1 MFTIR
6 HYLFTYTEHIDN
18 LSTLEVIYMDMKRHL
33 KSALKQLG
41 FDKPRKAQIIP
52 MNTLDA
58 EQDAIII
65 AATGSGKQI
74 IYETVGLAHSDK
86 LTIVIE
92 PLLALI
98 YNQVQTLQ
106 AQGIPADYIDMT
118 RSKEDIDKILSKARR
133 GKLNFLYVTPERLQ
147 NRSFIET
154 MQHSDIFMVVVDECH
169 CITEWG
175 YTFRDAYLHIG
186 DFIGKLKRKPVI
198 CACSATISADS
209 LNTIRDSLH
218 MDKPA
223 VLRSDL
229 RRDNLILLKKDVT
242 CNKKTLEE
250 RLEFRIKKL
259 CKLIDKYHKDGS
271 VLIFAQTTTYVDTL
285 YNILEEKYPDDVT
298 RYHSRIKPERRKK
311 ELLFDFLQGKRK
323 IMIATSAFSMGIDV
337 SDIELVVHFNAPIS
351 MTDYIQQIGRAGRD
365 GRKAHC
371 VLFYDQNGDDDAI
384 SASFIKKAKKQSPKV
399 AKVIK
404 AKLCQ
409 VHNFIHSDSCM
420 VCDILK
426 YQGQHE
432 VKTCKR
438 CTVCAQKRRN
448 SK

>member
-1 MFTIR
+1 
-6 HYLFTYTEHIDN
+6 
-18 LSTLEVIYMDMKRHL
+18 MDMKRHL

-58 EQDAIII
+58 EQDAIVI
-65 AATGSGKQI
+65 AATGSGKQV

-106 AQGIPADYIDMT
+106 AHDIPTDYIDMT
-118 RSKEDIDKILSKARR
+118 RSKEDIDKILNKARK

-147 NRSFIET
+147 SHSFIEA
-154 MQHSDIFMVVVDECH
+154 MQHLDIFMVVIDECH
-169 CITEWG
+169 SITEWG

-271 VLIFAQTTTYVDTL
+271 VLIFAQTTTYVDAL
-285 YNILEEKYPDDVT
+285 YNILGEIYPGDVT
-298 RYHSRIKPERRKK
+298 RYHSRVVKPERRKK
-311 ELLFDFLQGKRK
+311 QLLFDFLQGKRK

-337 SDIELVVHFNAPIS
+337 PDIELVVHFNAPIN

-365 GRKAHC
+365 GRNAHC
-371 VLFYDQNGDDDAI
+371 VFFYDQNGDDEAI
-384 SASFIKKAKKQSPKV
+384 SNSFIKKAKKNSPKA
-399 AKVIK
+399 AKVLK
-404 AKLCQ
+404 AKLRQ
-409 VHNFIHSDSCM
+409 VHNFIQCDSCM
-420 VCDILK
+420 VSDILE

-432 VKTCKR
+432 TKTCKR

>member
-1 MFTIR
+1 
-6 HYLFTYTEHIDN
+6 
-18 LSTLEVIYMDMKRHL
+18 MDMKRHL

-58 EQDAIII
+58 GQGAIVI
-65 AATGSGKQI
+65 AATGSGKQV

-106 AQGIPADYIDMT
+106 EHGVSADYIDMT
-118 RSKEDIDKILSKARR
+118 RSKEEIDKILHKACK

-147 NRSFIET
+147 NHAFIEA
-154 MQHSDIFMVVVDECH
+154 MQHSDIFMVVIDECH
-169 CITEWG
+169 SITEWG

-186 DFIGKLKRKPVI
+186 DFINKLKRKPVI

-209 LNTIRDSLH
+209 LNIIHDSLH

-242 CNKKTLEE
+242 CQKKTLEE

-259 CKLIDKYHKDGS
+259 CKTINKYHKDGS

-298 RYHSRIKPERRKK
+298 RYHSRVKPERRKK
-311 ELLFDFLQGKRK
+311 QLLFDFLQGKRK

-337 SDIELVVHFNAPIS
+337 PDIELVVHFNAPIS

-384 SASFIKKAKKQSPKV
+384 SASFIKKAKKQSPKA
-399 AKVIK
+399 AKTIK
-404 AKLCQ
+404 ARLSQ
-409 VHNFIHSDSCM
+409 VRDFINSNNCM
-420 VCDILK
+420 VCDILE

>member
-1 MFTIR
+1 
-6 HYLFTYTEHIDN
+6 
-18 LSTLEVIYMDMKRHL
+18 MDIKRHL

-58 EQDAIII
+58 EQDAIVI
-65 AATGSGKQI
+65 AATGSGKQV

-106 AQGIPADYIDMT
+106 AHDIPADYIDMT
-118 RSKEDIDKILSKARR
+118 RSKEDIAKILNKVRK

-147 NRSFIET
+147 NHSFIET
-154 MQHSDIFMVVVDECH
+154 MQHSNIFMIVADECH

-242 CNKKTLEE
+242 YNKKTLEE
-250 RLEFRIKKL
+250 RLEFRIKKF

-271 VLIFAQTTTYVDTL
+271 VLIFAQTTTYVDAL
-285 YNILEEKYPDDVT
+285 YNILTEKYPNNVT
-298 RYHSRIKPERRKK
+298 RYHSRVKPERRKK
-311 ELLFDFLQGKRK
+311 ELLFDFLQGERK
-323 IMIATSAFSMGIDV
+323 IMISTSAFSMGIDIP
-337 SDIELVVHFNAPIS
+337 DIELVVHFNAPIS

-365 GRKAHC
+365 ERKAHC
-371 VLFYDQNGDDDAI
+371 VLFYDQNGDDDTI
-384 SASFIKKAKKQSPKV
+384 SNSFIKKAKKQS
-399 AKVIK
+399 AKAAKIIK
-404 AKLCQ
+404 AKLNQ
-409 VHNFIHSDSCM
+409 VHDFIHSDSCM
-420 VCDILK
+420 VCDILE

-432 VKTCKR
+432 TKTCKR

>member
-1 MFTIR
+1 
-6 HYLFTYTEHIDN
+6 
-18 LSTLEVIYMDMKRHL
+18 MDMKRHL

-58 EQDAIII
+58 EQDAIVI
-65 AATGSGKQI
+65 AATGSGKQV

-106 AQGIPADYIDMT
+106 AHGISADYIDMT
-118 RSKEDIDKILSKARR
+118 RSKADIDRILHKARKGR
-133 GKLNFLYVTPERLQ
+133 LNFLYVTPERLE
-147 NRSFIET
+147 NHAFIET
-154 MQHSDIFMVVVDECH
+154 MQHSDIFMVVADECH

-186 DFIGKLKRKPVI
+186 DFINKLKHKPVI

-209 LNTIRDSLH
+209 LNIIHDSLH

-223 VLRSDL
+223 VLRSDV

-242 CNKKTLEE
+242 CDKKTLEE

-259 CKLIDKYHKDGS
+259 CKLIDKYHTDGAI
-271 VLIFAQTTTYVDTL
+271 LIFAQTTTYVDAL
-285 YNILEEKYPDDVT
+285 YNILNEKYPDEVT

-311 ELLFDFLQGKRK
+311 QLLFDFLQGKRK

-337 SDIELVVHFNAPIS
+337 ADIELVVHFNAPIS

-371 VLFYDQNGDDDAI
+371 VLFYDRNGDDDAI
-384 SASFIKKAKKQSPKV
+384 SNSFIKKSKKQS
-399 AKVIK
+399 AKAAKTIK
-404 AKLCQ
+404 SNLNQ
-409 VHNFIHSDSCM
+409 VHNFIHNDNCM
-420 VCDILK
+420 VCDILE

-432 VKTCKR
+432 TKTCKR

>member
-1 MFTIR
+1 
-6 HYLFTYTEHIDN
+6 
-18 LSTLEVIYMDMKRHL
+18 MDMKRHL

-58 EQDAIII
+58 GQGAIVI
-65 AATGSGKQI
+65 AATGSGKQV

-106 AQGIPADYIDMT
+106 EHGVSADYIDMT
-118 RSKEDIDKILSKARR
+118 RSKEEIDKILHKACK

-147 NRSFIET
+147 NHAFIEA
-154 MQHSDIFMVVVDECH
+154 MQHSDIFMVVIDECH
-169 CITEWG
+169 SITEWG

-186 DFIGKLKRKPVI
+186 DFINKLKRKPVI

-209 LNTIRDSLH
+209 LNIIHDSLH

-242 CNKKTLEE
+242 CQKKTLEE

-259 CKLIDKYHKDGS
+259 CKTINKYHKDGS
-271 VLIFAQTTTYVDTL
+271 VLIFAQTTTYVDAL

-311 ELLFDFLQGKRK
+311 QLLFDFLQGKGK
-323 IMIATSAFSMGIDV
+323 IMIVTSAFSMGIDV
-337 SDIELVVHFNAPIS
+337 PDIELVVHFNAPIS

-371 VLFYDQNGDDDAI
+371 VLFYNQNGDDDAI
-384 SASFIKKAKKQSPKV
+384 SASFIKKAKKQSPKA
-399 AKVIK
+399 AKTIK
-404 AKLCQ
+404 ARLSQ
-409 VHNFIHSDSCM
+409 VRDFINSNNCM
-420 VCDILK
+420 VCDILE

>member
-1 MFTIR
+1 
-6 HYLFTYTEHIDN
+6 
-18 LSTLEVIYMDMKRHL
+18 MDMKRHL

-52 MNTLDA
+52 MNTLNA
-58 EQDAIII
+58 EQDAIVI
-65 AATGSGKQI
+65 AATGSGKQV

-106 AQGIPADYIDMT
+106 EHGVAADYIDMT
-118 RSKEDIDKILSKARR
+118 RSKEDIDKILHRARK
-133 GKLNFLYVTPERLQ
+133 GKLTFLYITPEWLQ
-147 NRSFIET
+147 NHVFIET
-154 MQHSDIFMVVVDECH
+154 MQHSDIFMIVADECH

-186 DFIGKLKRKPVI
+186 DFINRLKHKPVI

-223 VLRSDL
+223 VLSSDL

-271 VLIFAQTTTYVDTL
+271 VLIFAQTTTYVDAL
-285 YNILEEKYPDDVT
+285 YNILKEKYPDEVT

-311 ELLFDFLQGKRK
+311 QLMFDFLQGKRK

-337 SDIELVVHFNAPIS
+337 PDIELVVHFNAPIN
-351 MTDYIQQIGRAGRD
+351 MTDYIQQIGRAGRN

-384 SASFIKKAKKQSPKV
+384 SASFIKKSKKQS
-399 AKVIK
+399 AKAAKTIK
-404 AKLCQ
+404 SNLNQ
-409 VHNFIHSDSCM
+409 VHNFIHSDNCM
-420 VCDILK
+420 VSDILE

-432 VKTCKR
+432 AKTCKR
-438 CTVCAQKRRN
+438 CTICAQKRRN

>member
-1 MFTIR
+1 
-6 HYLFTYTEHIDN
+6 
-18 LSTLEVIYMDMKRHL
+18 MDMKRHL

-58 EQDAIII
+58 GQDAIVI
-65 AATGSGKQI
+65 AATGSGKQV

-106 AQGIPADYIDMT
+106 EHGVSVDYIDMT
-118 RSKEDIDKILSKARR
+118 RSKEDIDKILHKVRK

-147 NRSFIET
+147 SHSFIEA
-154 MQHSDIFMVVVDECH
+154 MQHLDVFMVVIDECH
-169 CITEWG
+169 SITEWG

-242 CNKKTLEE
+242 CNKKTLEA

-298 RYHSRIKPERRKK
+298 RYHSRVKPERRKK
-311 ELLFDFLQGKRK
+311 QLLFDFLQGKRK

-337 SDIELVVHFNAPIS
+337 PDIELVVHFNAPIS

-384 SASFIKKAKKQSPKV
+384 SNSFIKKAKKQSPEA

-404 AKLCQ
+404 VKLRQ

-420 VCDILK
+420 VNDILE

-432 VKTCKR
+432 TKTCKR

>member
-1 MFTIR
+1 
-6 HYLFTYTEHIDN
+6 
-18 LSTLEVIYMDMKRHL
+18 MDIKRHL

-58 EQDAIII
+58 EQDAIVI
-65 AATGSGKQI
+65 AATGSGKQV

-106 AQGIPADYIDMT
+106 DHNVSVDYIDMT
-118 RSKEDIDKILSKARR
+118 RSKENIDKILNKARK

-147 NRSFIET
+147 SHSFIEA
-154 MQHSDIFMVVVDECH
+154 MQHSDIFMVVIDECH
-169 CITEWG
+169 SITEWG

-186 DFIGKLKRKPVI
+186 EFIDKLEHKPVI
-198 CACSATISADS
+198 CACSATIPADS
-209 LNTIRDSLH
+209 LDTIRDSLH

-223 VLRSDL
+223 VHRSDL

-271 VLIFAQTTTYVDTL
+271 VLIFTQTTTYVDAL
-285 YNILEEKYPDDVT
+285 YNILGEIYPGDVT
-298 RYHSRIKPERRKK
+298 RYHSRVKPERRKK
-311 ELLFDFLQGKRK
+311 QLLFDFLQGKRK

-337 SDIELVVHFNAPIS
+337 PDIELVVHFNAPIN

-384 SASFIKKAKKQSPKV
+384 SNSFIKKAKKQSPEA

-404 AKLCQ
+404 VKLRQ
-409 VHNFIHSDSCM
+409 VHHFIHSESCM
-420 VCDILK
+420 VCDILEH
-426 YQGQHE
+426 QGQHE
-432 VKTCKR
+432 TKTCKR

>member
-1 MFTIR
+1 
-6 HYLFTYTEHIDN
+6 
-18 LSTLEVIYMDMKRHL
+18 MDMKRHL

-58 EQDAIII
+58 EQDAIVI
-65 AATGSGKQI
+65 AATGSGKQV

-106 AQGIPADYIDMT
+106 AHDIPADYIDMT
-118 RSKEDIDKILSKARR
+118 RSKEDIDKILNKARKR
-133 GKLNFLYVTPERLQ
+133 KLNFLYVTPERLQ
-147 NRSFIET
+147 NHSFIET

-186 DFIGKLKRKPVI
+186 DFIGKLKHKPVI

-209 LNTIRDSLH
+209 LNIIRDSLH

-242 CNKKTLEE
+242 YNKKTLEE
-250 RLEFRIKKL
+250 RLEFRIKKF

-271 VLIFAQTTTYVDTL
+271 VLIFAQTTTYVDAL
-285 YNILEEKYPDDVT
+285 YNILAEKYPNNVT
-298 RYHSRIKPERRKK
+298 RYHSRVKPERHKK
-311 ELLFDFLQGKRK
+311 ELLFDFLHGERK
-323 IMIATSAFSMGIDV
+323 IMISTSAFSMGIDV

-371 VLFYDQNGDDDAI
+371 VLFYDRNGDDDAI
-384 SASFIKKAKKQSPKV
+384 SNSFIKKIKKQS
-399 AKVIK
+399 AKTSKTIK
-404 AKLCQ
+404 TKRKQ
-409 VHNFIHSDSCM
+409 VHDFIHSDNCM
-420 VCDILK
+420 VSDILE
-426 YQGQHE
+426 YQGQNE
-432 VKTCKR
+432 TKTCKR
-438 CTVCAQKRRN
+438 CTVCARKRRS

>member
-1 MFTIR
+1 
-6 HYLFTYTEHIDN
+6 
-18 LSTLEVIYMDMKRHL
+18 MDMKRHL

-52 MNTLDA
+52 MNTLNA
-58 EQDAIII
+58 EQDAIVI
-65 AATGSGKQI
+65 AATGSGKQV

-92 PLLALI
+92 PLLALV

-106 AQGIPADYIDMT
+106 EHGVSADYIDMT
-118 RSKEDIDKILSKARR
+118 RSKEDIDKILNKARKR
-133 GKLNFLYVTPERLQ
+133 KLNFLYVTPERLQ
-147 NRSFIET
+147 NHSFIEA

-242 CNKKTLEE
+242 CQKNTLEE

-259 CKLIDKYHKDGS
+259 CKVIDKYHKDGS
-271 VLIFAQTTTYVDTL
+271 VLIFAQTTTYVDAL
-285 YNILEEKYPDDVT
+285 YNILGEIYSGDVT

-323 IMIATSAFSMGIDV
+323 IMISTSAFSMGIDV
-337 SDIELVVHFNAPIS
+337 SDIELVVHFNAPIN

-371 VLFYDQNGDDDAI
+371 VLFYDRNGDDDAI
-384 SASFIKKAKKQSPKV
+384 SNSFIKKAKKQSPEA

-404 AKLCQ
+404 TKLSQ
-409 VHNFIHSDSCM
+409 VHDFINSNNCM
-420 VCDILK
+420 VSDILK

-448 SK
+448 SS

>member
-1 MFTIR
+1 
-6 HYLFTYTEHIDN
+6 
-18 LSTLEVIYMDMKRHL
+18 MDMKRHL

-58 EQDAIII
+58 EQDAIVI
-65 AATGSGKQI
+65 AATGSGKQVV
-74 IYETVGLAHSDK
+74 YETVGLAHSDR

-106 AQGIPADYIDMT
+106 DHNVSVDYIDMT
-118 RSKEDIDKILSKARR
+118 RSKEDIDKILNKARK
-133 GKLNFLYVTPERLQ
+133 GKLNFLYATPERLQ
-147 NRSFIET
+147 NHSFIET
-154 MQHSDIFMVVVDECH
+154 MQHSDVFMVVIDECH

-186 DFIGKLKRKPVI
+186 DFINRLKHKPVI

-209 LNTIRDSLH
+209 LNIIRDSLH
-218 MDKPA
+218 MDKP
-223 VLRSDL
+223 VILCSDL

-271 VLIFAQTTTYVDTL
+271 VLIFAQTTTYVDAL
-285 YNILEEKYPDDVT
+285 YNILGEIYPGDVT

-311 ELLFDFLQGKRK
+311 QLLFDFLQGKRK

-337 SDIELVVHFNAPIS
+337 PDIELVVHFNAPIS
-351 MTDYIQQIGRAGRD
+351 MTYYIQQIGRAGRD

-371 VLFYDQNGDDDAI
+371 VLLYDQNGDDDAI
-384 SASFIKKAKKQSPKV
+384 SNSFIKKAKKQSPKV

-404 AKLCQ
+404 TKLSQ

-420 VCDILK
+420 VCDILE

-432 VKTCKR
+432 NKTCKR
-438 CTVCAQKRRN
+438 CTVCAQKRRD

>member
-1 MFTIR
+1 
-6 HYLFTYTEHIDN
+6 
-18 LSTLEVIYMDMKRHL
+18 MDMKRHL

-58 EQDAIII
+58 GQDAIVI
-65 AATGSGKQI
+65 AATGSGKQV

-106 AQGIPADYIDMT
+106 DHNVSVDYIDMT
-118 RSKEDIDKILSKARR
+118 RSQEDIDKILNKARK

-147 NRSFIET
+147 NHSFIEI

-169 CITEWG
+169 TITEWG
-175 YTFRDAYLHIG
+175 YTFRDAYLRIG
-186 DFIGKLKRKPVI
+186 DFINKLKHKPVI
-198 CACSATISADS
+198 CACSATLPADS
-209 LNTIRDSLH
+209 LNIIYNSLH
-218 MDKPA
+218 MDKPV

-242 CNKKTLEE
+242 CNKETLEK
-250 RLEFRIKKL
+250 RLESRIKKL
-259 CKLIDKYHKDGS
+259 CKLIDRYHTDGS
-271 VLIFAQTTTYVDTL
+271 ILIFAQTTTYVDAL
-285 YNILEEKYPDDVT
+285 YNILEEIYPGDVT

-311 ELLFDFLQGKRK
+311 QLLFDFLQGKRK

-337 SDIELVVHFNAPIS
+337 SDIELVVHFNAPVS

-384 SASFIKKAKKQSPKV
+384 SNSFIKKAKKQSPEA

-404 AKLCQ
+404 AKLRQ
-409 VHNFIHSDSCM
+409 VHDFINSNNCM
-420 VCDILK
+420 VSDILE

-438 CTVCAQKRRN
+438 CTICAQKRRN

>member
-1 MFTIR
+1 
-6 HYLFTYTEHIDN
+6 
-18 LSTLEVIYMDMKRHL
+18 MDIKRHL

-65 AATGSGKQI
+65 AATGSGKQV

-106 AQGIPADYIDMT
+106 EHDVSADYIDMT
-118 RSKEDIDKILSKARR
+118 RSKEDIDKILHRARK
-133 GKLNFLYVTPERLQ
+133 GKLTFLYITPERLQ
-147 NRSFIET
+147 NHVFIET
-154 MQHSDIFMVVVDECH
+154 MQHSDIFMIVADECH

-186 DFIGKLKRKPVI
+186 NFIGKLKHKPVI

-209 LNTIRDSLH
+209 LNTIHDSLH

-223 VLRSDL
+223 ILSSDL

-259 CKLIDKYHKDGS
+259 CKLIDKYHKEGS
-271 VLIFAQTTTYVDTL
+271 VLIFAQTTTYVDAL
-285 YNILEEKYPDDVT
+285 YNILEEIYPGDVT
-298 RYHSRIKPERRKK
+298 RYHSRIKPECRKK
-311 ELLFDFLQGKRK
+311 QLLFDFLQGTRK

-337 SDIELVVHFNAPIS
+337 PDIELVVHFNAPIS

-365 GRKAHC
+365 GRKVHC
-371 VLFYDQNGDDDAI
+371 VLFYDQNGDDDSI
-384 SASFIKKAKKQSPKV
+384 SNSFIKKAKKQSPKV

-404 AKLCQ
+404 AKLRQ

-420 VCDILK
+420 VCDILE
-426 YQGQHE
+426 YQGQNE
-432 VKTCKR
+432 TKTCKR
-438 CTVCAQKRRN
+438 CTVCAQKRRS

>member
-1 MFTIR
+1 
-6 HYLFTYTEHIDN
+6 
-18 LSTLEVIYMDMKRHL
+18 MDIKRHL

-58 EQDAIII
+58 EQDAIVI
-65 AATGSGKQI
+65 AATGSGKQV

-106 AQGIPADYIDMT
+106 THDVSVDYIDMT
-118 RSKEDIDKILSKARR
+118 RSKEDIDKILSKARK

-147 NRSFIET
+147 NHSFIET
-154 MQHSDIFMVVVDECH
+154 MQHSNIFMVVVDECH
-169 CITEWG
+169 SITEWG

-186 DFIGKLKRKPVI
+186 EFIDKLKHKPVI
-198 CACSATISADS
+198 CACSATIPADYMDI
-209 LNTIRDSLH
+209 IRDSLH

-242 CNKKTLEE
+242 CQKKTLEE

-285 YNILEEKYPDDVT
+285 YNILGEIYPGDVT

-311 ELLFDFLQGKRK
+311 QLLFDFLQGERK

-337 SDIELVVHFNAPIS
+337 PDIELVVHFNAPIS

-371 VLFYDQNGDDDAI
+371 VLFYNQNGDDDAI

-404 AKLCQ
+404 AKLRQ
-409 VHNFIHSDSCM
+409 VHDFINSNNCM
-420 VCDILK
+420 VSDILK

>member
-1 MFTIR
+1 
-6 HYLFTYTEHIDN
+6 
-18 LSTLEVIYMDMKRHL
+18 MDMKRHL

-58 EQDAIII
+58 EQDAIVI
-65 AATGSGKQI
+65 AATGSGKQV

-106 AQGIPADYIDMT
+106 AHDIPTDYIDMT
-118 RSKEDIDKILSKARR
+118 RSKEDIDKILNKARK

-147 NRSFIET
+147 SHSFIEA
-154 MQHSDIFMVVVDECH
+154 MQHLDIFMVVIDECH
-169 CITEWG
+169 SITEWG

-186 DFIGKLKRKPVI
+186 DFIGKLKHKPVI

-209 LNTIRDSLH
+209 LNIIHDSLH

-242 CNKKTLEE
+242 CNKN
-250 RLEFRIKKL
+250 
-259 CKLIDKYHKDGS
+259 
-271 VLIFAQTTTYVDTL
+271 VDAL
-285 YNILEEKYPDDVT
+285 YNILRELYPGDVT
-298 RYHSRIKPERRKK
+298 RYHSRITPERRKK
-311 ELLFDFLQGKRK
+311 QLLFDFLQGKRK

-337 SDIELVVHFNAPIS
+337 ADIELVVHFNAPIS

-371 VLFYDQNGDDDAI
+371 VLFYDQNGDDEAI
-384 SASFIKKAKKQSPKV
+384 SNSFIKKAKKQSPKA
-399 AKVIK
+399 AKTIK
-404 AKLCQ
+404 SKLNQ
-409 VHNFIHSDSCM
+409 VHNFIYSDNCM
-420 VCDILK
+420 VNDILE

-438 CTVCAQKRRN
+438 CTACAQKRRN
-448 SK
+448 SR

>member
-1 MFTIR
+1 
-6 HYLFTYTEHIDN
+6 
-18 LSTLEVIYMDMKRHL
+18 MDMKRHL

-58 EQDAIII
+58 GQDAIVI
-65 AATGSGKQI
+65 AATGSGKQV

-106 AQGIPADYIDMT
+106 DHNVSVDYIDMT
-118 RSKEDIDKILSKARR
+118 RSKEDIDKVLNKARKR
-133 GKLNFLYVTPERLQ
+133 KLNFLYVTPERLQ
-147 NRSFIET
+147 SHSFIEA

-169 CITEWG
+169 CVTEWG

-223 VLRSDL
+223 VLSSDL

-271 VLIFAQTTTYVDTL
+271 VLIFAQTTTYVDAL
-285 YNILEEKYPDDVT
+285 YNILGEIYSGDVT

-323 IMIATSAFSMGIDV
+323 IMISTSAFSMGIDV

-384 SASFIKKAKKQSPKV
+384 SNSFIKKAKKISLST
-399 AKVIK
+399 K
-404 AKLCQ
+404 A
-409 VHNFIHSDSCM
+409 SM
-420 VCDILK
+420 
-426 YQGQHE
+426 
-432 VKTCKR
+432 R
-438 CTVCAQKRRN
+438 
-448 SK
+448 

>member
-1 MFTIR
+1 
-6 HYLFTYTEHIDN
+6 
-18 LSTLEVIYMDMKRHL
+18 MDMKKHL

-58 EQDAIII
+58 GQDAIVI
-65 AATGSGKQI
+65 AATGSGKQA

-106 AQGIPADYIDMT
+106 AHDIPADYIDMT
-118 RSKEDIDKILSKARR
+118 RSKEDIDKILHKTRK

-147 NRSFIET
+147 NHAFIEAI
-154 MQHSDIFMVVVDECH
+154 QHSNIFMIVVDECH
-169 CITEWG
+169 CITKWG

-186 DFIGKLKRKPVI
+186 EFIDKLKHKPVI
-198 CACSATISADS
+198 CACSATIPADS
-209 LNTIRDSLH
+209 LDTIRDSLH

-223 VLRSDL
+223 ILRGDV
-229 RRDNLILLKKDVT
+229 RRDNLILLKKGVT

-259 CKLIDKYHKDGS
+259 CKLIDKYHTDGS
-271 VLIFAQTTTYVDTL
+271 ILIFAQTTTYVDAL
-285 YNILEEKYPDDVT
+285 YNILEEIYPDDVT
-298 RYHSRIKPERRKK
+298 RYHSRIKSERRKK
-311 ELLFDFLQGKRK
+311 QLLFDFLQGKKK

-337 SDIELVVHFNAPIS
+337 ADIELVVHFNAPIN

-371 VLFYDQNGDDDAI
+371 ILFYDQNGDDDAI
-384 SASFIKKAKKQSPKV
+384 SNSFIKKAKKNSPKA

-404 AKLCQ
+404 AKLRQ
-409 VHNFIHSDSCM
+409 VHDFINSDNCM
-420 VCDILK
+420 VCDILE

-432 VKTCKR
+432 TKTCKR

>member
-1 MFTIR
+1 
-6 HYLFTYTEHIDN
+6 
-18 LSTLEVIYMDMKRHL
+18 MDMKRHL

-52 MNTLDA
+52 MNALDA
-58 EQDAIII
+58 EQDAIVI
-65 AATGSGKQI
+65 AATGSGKQV
-74 IYETVGLAHSDK
+74 IYEAVGLAHSDK

-106 AQGIPADYIDMT
+106 EHDVSADYIDMT
-118 RSKEDIDKILSKARR
+118 RSKEDIDKILHRARK
-133 GKLNFLYVTPERLQ
+133 GKLTFLYITPERLQ
-147 NRSFIET
+147 NHVFIET
-154 MQHSDIFMVVVDECH
+154 MQHSDIFMVVIDECH
-169 CITEWG
+169 SITEWG

-242 CNKKTLEE
+242 CNKKTLEA

-271 VLIFAQTTTYVDTL
+271 VLIFVQTTTYVDAL
-285 YNILEEKYPDDVT
+285 YNILGEIYPGDVT

-337 SDIELVVHFNAPIS
+337 SDIELVVHFNAPVS

-371 VLFYDQNGDDDAI
+371 VIFYDQNGDDDAI
-384 SASFIKKAKKQSPKV
+384 SNSFIKKAKKQSPEA

-404 AKLCQ
+404 AKLSQ
-409 VHNFIHSDSCM
+409 VHDFINSNNCM
-420 VCDILK
+420 VSDILK

-432 VKTCKR
+432 TKTCKR

-448 SK
+448 SR

>member
-1 MFTIR
+1 
-6 HYLFTYTEHIDN
+6 
-18 LSTLEVIYMDMKRHL
+18 MDMKRHL

-58 EQDAIII
+58 EQDAIVI
-65 AATGSGKQI
+65 AATGSGKQV

-106 AQGIPADYIDMT
+106 DHGVSADYIDMT
-118 RSKEDIDKILSKARR
+118 RSKEEIDKILHKVRKE
-133 GKLNFLYVTPERLQ
+133 KLNFLYVTPERLQ
-147 NRSFIET
+147 NHAFIET
-154 MQHSDIFMVVVDECH
+154 IQHSDIFMIVADECH

-186 DFIGKLKRKPVI
+186 DFINKLKHKPVI
-198 CACSATISADS
+198 CACSATIPADS
-209 LNTIRDSLH
+209 LDTIRDSLH
-218 MDKPA
+218 MNKPA
-223 VLRSDL
+223 ILRSDL

-259 CKLIDKYHKDGS
+259 CKVIDKYHKTGS
-271 VLIFAQTTTYVDTL
+271 VLIFAQTTTYVDAL
-285 YNILEEKYPDDVT
+285 YNILIEKYPDDVT
-298 RYHSRIKPERRKK
+298 RYHSRIRPERRKK
-311 ELLFDFLQGKRK
+311 QLLFDFLQGKRK
-323 IMIATSAFSMGIDV
+323 MMIATSAFSMGIDV
-337 SDIELVVHFNAPIS
+337 PDIELVVHFNAPIN

-371 VLFYDQNGDDDAI
+371 VLFYDQNGDDEAI
-384 SASFIKKAKKQSPKV
+384 SNSFIKKAKKQSPKV

-404 AKLCQ
+404 AKLSQ

-420 VCDILK
+420 VCDILE

-432 VKTCKR
+432 TKTCKR

>member
-1 MFTIR
+1 
-6 HYLFTYTEHIDN
+6 
-18 LSTLEVIYMDMKRHL
+18 MDMKRHL

-52 MNTLDA
+52 INTLDA
-58 EQDAIII
+58 EQDAIVI
-65 AATGSGKQI
+65 AATSSGKQV
-74 IYETVGLAHSDK
+74 IYETVGVAHSDK

-98 YNQVQTLQ
+98 YNRVQTLQ
-106 AQGIPADYIDMT
+106 EHSVPADYIDMT
-118 RSKEDIDKILSKARR
+118 RSQEGIDKILNKVRK

-154 MQHSDIFMVVVDECH
+154 MQHSDIFMVVVDKCH

-175 YTFRDAYLHIG
+175 YAFRDAYLHIG

-271 VLIFAQTTTYVDTL
+271 VLVFAQTTTYVDAL
-285 YNILEEKYPDDVT
+285 YNILGEIYPGDVT
-298 RYHSRIKPERRKK
+298 RYHSRIKPECRKK
-311 ELLFDFLQGKRK
+311 QLLFDFLQGTRK

-337 SDIELVVHFNAPIS
+337 PDIELVVHFNAPIS

-384 SASFIKKAKKQSPKV
+384 SNSFIKKAKKQSPKA
-399 AKVIK
+399 AKIIKAIIK
-404 AKLCQ
+404 AKLSQ
-409 VHNFIHSDSCM
+409 VHDFIHSNNCM
-420 VCDILK
+420 VCDILE

-438 CTVCAQKRRN
+438 CTICAQKRRN

>member
-1 MFTIR
+1 
-6 HYLFTYTEHIDN
+6 
-18 LSTLEVIYMDMKRHL
+18 
-33 KSALKQLG
+33 
-41 FDKPRKAQIIP
+41 
-52 MNTLDA
+52 
-58 EQDAIII
+58 
-65 AATGSGKQI
+65 
-74 IYETVGLAHSDK
+74 
-86 LTIVIE
+86 
-92 PLLALI
+92 
-98 YNQVQTLQ
+98 
-106 AQGIPADYIDMT
+106 MT
-118 RSKEDIDKILSKARR
+118 RSKEDIAKILNKVRK

-169 CITEWG
+169 SIMEWG

-186 DFIGKLKRKPVI
+186 EFINHLKHKLVI
-198 CACSATISADS
+198 CACSATIPADS
-209 LNTIRDSLH
+209 MDIIRDSLH
-218 MDKPA
+218 MDKP
-223 VLRSDL
+223 VILRSDL

-242 CNKKTLEE
+242 CSKKTLEE

-271 VLIFAQTTTYVDTL
+271 VLIFAQTTTYVDAL
-285 YNILEEKYPDDVT
+285 YNILGEIYPGDVT
-298 RYHSRIKPERRKK
+298 RYHSRIKPERCKK
-311 ELLFDFLQGKRK
+311 QLLFDFLQGTRK

-337 SDIELVVHFNAPIS
+337 PDIELVVHFNAPIS

-384 SASFIKKAKKQSPKV
+384 SNSFIKKAKKQSPKA

-404 AKLCQ
+404 TKLSQ
-409 VHNFIHSDSCM
+409 VHNFIHSDNCM

-432 VKTCKR
+432 TKTCRR

>member
-1 MFTIR
+1 
-6 HYLFTYTEHIDN
+6 
-18 LSTLEVIYMDMKRHL
+18 MDMKRHL

-52 MNTLDA
+52 MNTLNA
-58 EQDAIII
+58 EQDAIVI
-65 AATGSGKQI
+65 AATGSGKQV

-92 PLLALI
+92 PLLALV

-106 AQGIPADYIDMT
+106 EHGVSADYIDMT
-118 RSKEDIDKILSKARR
+118 RSKEDIDKILNKARK

-147 NRSFIET
+147 SHSFIEA

-169 CITEWG
+169 CVTEWG

-186 DFIGKLKRKPVI
+186 DFINRLKHKPVI

-223 VLRSDL
+223 VLSSDL

-271 VLIFAQTTTYVDTL
+271 VLIFAQTTTYVDAL
-285 YNILEEKYPDDVT
+285 YNILKEKYPDEVT

-323 IMIATSAFSMGIDV
+323 IMISTSAFSMGIDV
-337 SDIELVVHFNAPIS
+337 SDIELVVHFNAPIN

-371 VLFYDQNGDDDAI
+371 VLFYDRNGDDDAI
-384 SASFIKKAKKQSPKV
+384 SNSFIKKAKKQSPEA

-404 AKLCQ
+404 TKLSQ
-409 VHNFIHSDSCM
+409 VHDFINSNNCM
-420 VCDILK
+420 VSDILK

-448 SK
+448 SS

>member
-1 MFTIR
+1 
-6 HYLFTYTEHIDN
+6 
-18 LSTLEVIYMDMKRHL
+18 MDMKRHL

-41 FDKPRKAQIIP
+41 LDKPRKAQIIP

-58 EQDAIII
+58 EQDAIVI
-65 AATGSGKQI
+65 AATGSGKQV

-106 AQGIPADYIDMT
+106 EHDVSADYIDMT
-118 RSKEDIDKILSKARR
+118 RSQGDIDKILNKVRK
-133 GKLNFLYVTPERLQ
+133 GKFNFLYVTPERLQ
-147 NRSFIET
+147 NHAFIEA
-154 MQHSDIFMVVVDECH
+154 MQHSDIFMIVADECH

-186 DFIGKLKRKPVI
+186 DFINKLKHKPVI
-198 CACSATISADS
+198 CACSATIPADS
-209 LNTIRDSLH
+209 LDTIRDSLH
-218 MDKPA
+218 MNKPA
-223 VLRSDL
+223 ILRSDL

-259 CKLIDKYHKDGS
+259 CKVIDKYHKTGS
-271 VLIFAQTTTYVDTL
+271 VLIFAQTTTYVDAL
-285 YNILEEKYPDDVT
+285 YNILIEKYPDDVT
-298 RYHSRIKPERRKK
+298 RYHSRIRPERRKK
-311 ELLFDFLQGKRK
+311 QLLFDFLQGKRK
-323 IMIATSAFSMGIDV
+323 MMIATSAFSMGIDV
-337 SDIELVVHFNAPIS
+337 PDIELVVHFNAPIN

-371 VLFYDQNGDDDAI
+371 VLFYDQNGDDEAI
-384 SASFIKKAKKQSPKV
+384 SNSFIKKAKKQSPKV

-404 AKLCQ
+404 AKLSQ

-420 VCDILK
+420 VCDILE

-432 VKTCKR
+432 TKTCKR

>member
-1 MFTIR
+1 
-6 HYLFTYTEHIDN
+6 
-18 LSTLEVIYMDMKRHL
+18 MDMKRHL
-33 KSALKQLG
+33 KSALKHLG

-58 EQDAIII
+58 EQDAIVI
-65 AATGSGKQI
+65 AATGSGNQV

-98 YNQVQTLQ
+98 YNQMQTLQ
-106 AQGIPADYIDMT
+106 EHSVPADYIDMT
-118 RSKEDIDKILSKARR
+118 RSQEGIDKILNKVRK

-147 NRSFIET
+147 NHSFIET
-154 MQHSDIFMVVVDECH
+154 MQHSNIFMVVVDECH
-169 CITEWG
+169 SITEWG

-186 DFIGKLKRKPVI
+186 DFINKLKHKPVL

-209 LNTIRDSLH
+209 IDIIRDSLH

-229 RRDNLILLKKDVT
+229 RRNNLILLKKAVT
-242 CNKKTLEE
+242 CNKKTLEA

-259 CKLIDKYHKDGS
+259 CKTIDKYHKDGS
-271 VLIFAQTTTYVDTL
+271 VLIFAQTTTYVDAL

-298 RYHSRIKPERRKK
+298 RYHSRVKPERHKK
-311 ELLFDFLQGKRK
+311 QLLFDFLQGKRK

-337 SDIELVVHFNAPIS
+337 PDIELVVHFNAPIS

-371 VLFYDQNGDDDAI
+371 VLFYDQNGDDEAI
-384 SASFIKKAKKQSPKV
+384 SNSFIKKAKKQSPKA
-399 AKVIK
+399 AKIIKAIIK
-404 AKLCQ
+404 AKLSQ
-409 VHNFIHSDSCM
+409 VHDFIHSNNCM
-420 VCDILK
+420 VCDIL
-426 YQGQHE
+426 E
-432 VKTCKR
+432 
-438 CTVCAQKRRN
+438 
-448 SK
+448 

>member
-1 MFTIR
+1 
-6 HYLFTYTEHIDN
+6 
-18 LSTLEVIYMDMKRHL
+18 MDMKRHL
-33 KSALKQLG
+33 KSALKQIG

-58 EQDAIII
+58 EQDAIVI
-65 AATGSGKQI
+65 AATGSGKQV

-106 AQGIPADYIDMT
+106 AHDIPADYIDMT
-118 RSKEDIDKILSKARR
+118 RSKEDIDKILNKARK

-147 NRSFIET
+147 SHSFIEA
-154 MQHSDIFMVVVDECH
+154 MQHLDIFMVVIDECH
-169 CITEWG
+169 SITEWG

-186 DFIGKLKRKPVI
+186 DFIGKLKHKPVI

-209 LNTIRDSLH
+209 LNIIHDSLH

-242 CNKKTLEE
+242 CTKKTLEE

-271 VLIFAQTTTYVDTL
+271 VLIFAQTTTYVDAL
-285 YNILEEKYPDDVT
+285 YNILGEIYPGDVT
-298 RYHSRIKPERRKK
+298 RYHSRVKPERRKK
-311 ELLFDFLQGKRK
+311 QLLFDFLQGKRK
-323 IMIATSAFSMGIDV
+323 IMIATSTFSMGIDV
-337 SDIELVVHFNAPIS
+337 HDIELVVHFNAPIS

-371 VLFYDQNGDDDAI
+371 VLFYDQNGDDDAV
-384 SASFIKKAKKQSPKV
+384 SNSFIKKAKKQS
-399 AKVIK
+399 AKAAKTIK
-404 AKLCQ
+404 SNLNQ
-409 VHNFIHSDSCM
+409 VHNFIHSDNCM
-420 VCDILK
+420 VCDILE

-432 VKTCKR
+432 AKTCKR

>member
-1 MFTIR
+1 
-6 HYLFTYTEHIDN
+6 
-18 LSTLEVIYMDMKRHL
+18 MDMKRHL

-52 MNTLDA
+52 MNALDA
-58 EQDAIII
+58 EQDAIVI
-65 AATGSGKQI
+65 AATGSGKQV
-74 IYETVGLAHSDK
+74 IYEAVGLAHSDK

-106 AQGIPADYIDMT
+106 EHDVSADYIDMT
-118 RSKEDIDKILSKARR
+118 RSKEDIDKILHRARK
-133 GKLNFLYVTPERLQ
+133 GKLTFLYITPERLQ
-147 NRSFIET
+147 NHVFIET
-154 MQHSDIFMVVVDECH
+154 MQHSDIFMVVIDECH
-169 CITEWG
+169 SITEWG

-186 DFIGKLKRKPVI
+186 DFIGELKRKPVI

-242 CNKKTLEE
+242 CNKKTLEA

-271 VLIFAQTTTYVDTL
+271 VLIFAQTTTYVDAL
-285 YNILEEKYPDDVT
+285 YNILGEIYPGDVT

-337 SDIELVVHFNAPIS
+337 SDIELVVHFNAPVS

-371 VLFYDQNGDDDAI
+371 VIFYDQNGDDDAI
-384 SASFIKKAKKQSPKV
+384 SNSFIKKAKKQSPEA

-404 AKLCQ
+404 AKLSQ
-409 VHNFIHSDSCM
+409 VHDFINSNNCM
-420 VCDILK
+420 VSDILK

-432 VKTCKR
+432 TKTCKR

-448 SK
+448 SR

>member
-1 MFTIR
+1 
-6 HYLFTYTEHIDN
+6 
-18 LSTLEVIYMDMKRHL
+18 MDMKRHL

-58 EQDAIII
+58 GQGAIVI
-65 AATGSGKQI
+65 AATGSGKQV

-86 LTIVIE
+86 LAIVIE

-106 AQGIPADYIDMT
+106 EHGVSADYIDMT
-118 RSKEDIDKILSKARR
+118 RSKEEIDKILHKACK

-147 NRSFIET
+147 NHAFIEA
-154 MQHSDIFMVVVDECH
+154 MQHSDIFMVVIDECH
-169 CITEWG
+169 SITEWG

-186 DFIGKLKRKPVI
+186 DFINKLKRKPVI

-209 LNTIRDSLH
+209 LNIIHDSLH

-242 CNKKTLEE
+242 CQKKTLEE

-259 CKLIDKYHKDGS
+259 CKTINKYHKDGS
-271 VLIFAQTTTYVDTL
+271 VLIFAQTTTYVDAL

-311 ELLFDFLQGKRK
+311 QLLFDFLQGKGK
-323 IMIATSAFSMGIDV
+323 IMIVTSAFSMGIDV
-337 SDIELVVHFNAPIS
+337 PDIELVVHFNAPIS

-384 SASFIKKAKKQSPKV
+384 SASFIKKAKKQSPKA
-399 AKVIK
+399 AKTIK
-404 AKLCQ
+404 ARLSQ
-409 VHNFIHSDSCM
+409 VRDFINSNNCM
-420 VCDILK
+420 VCDILE

>member
-1 MFTIR
+1 
-6 HYLFTYTEHIDN
+6 
-18 LSTLEVIYMDMKRHL
+18 MDMKRHL

-58 EQDAIII
+58 EQDAIVI
-65 AATGSGKQI
+65 AATGSGKQV

-106 AQGIPADYIDMT
+106 DHNVSVDYIDMT
-118 RSKEDIDKILSKARR
+118 RSKEDIDKILNKARKR
-133 GKLNFLYVTPERLQ
+133 KLNFLYVTPERLQ
-147 NRSFIET
+147 NHSFIET

-186 DFIGKLKRKPVI
+186 NFINKLKRKPVI

-209 LNTIRDSLH
+209 LDIIRDSLH

-242 CNKKTLEE
+242 CSKKTLEE

-271 VLIFAQTTTYVDTL
+271 VLIFAQTTTYVDAL
-285 YNILEEKYPDDVT
+285 YNILAEKYPNNVT
-298 RYHSRIKPERRKK
+298 RYHSRVKPERRKK
-311 ELLFDFLQGKRK
+311 QLLFDFLQGKRK

-337 SDIELVVHFNAPIS
+337 PDIELVVHFNAPIS

-371 VLFYDQNGDDDAI
+371 VLFYDRNGDDDAI
-384 SASFIKKAKKQSPKV
+384 SNSFIKKAKKQSPEA

-404 AKLCQ
+404 AKLRQ

-420 VCDILK
+420 VCDILE

-432 VKTCKR
+432 TKTCKR

>member
-1 MFTIR
+1 
-6 HYLFTYTEHIDN
+6 
-18 LSTLEVIYMDMKRHL
+18 MDIKRHL

-58 EQDAIII
+58 EQDAIVI
-65 AATGSGKQI
+65 AATGSGKQV
-74 IYETVGLAHSDK
+74 IYETVGLTHSDK

-106 AQGIPADYIDMT
+106 EHDVSADYIDMT
-118 RSKEDIDKILSKARR
+118 RSKEDITKILNKVRK
-133 GKLNFLYVTPERLQ
+133 GKLNFLYVTSERLR
-147 NRSFIET
+147 NHSFIE
-154 MQHSDIFMVVVDECH
+154 DECH
-169 CITEWG
+169 SITEWG

-186 DFIGKLKRKPVI
+186 DFINKLKHKPVI
-198 CACSATISADS
+198 CACSATIPEDS

-218 MDKPA
+218 MDKPV

-259 CKLIDKYHKDGS
+259 CKMIDKYHKDGS
-271 VLIFAQTTTYVDTL
+271 VLIFAQTTTYVDAL

-298 RYHSRIKPERRKK
+298 RYHSQIKPERRKK
-311 ELLFDFLQGKRK
+311 QLLFDFLQGKRK

-337 SDIELVVHFNAPIS
+337 PDIELVVHFNAPIS

-371 VLFYDQNGDDDAI
+371 ILFYDRSGDDEAI
-384 SASFIKKAKKQSPKV
+384 SNSFIKKAKKQSPKA
-399 AKVIK
+399 AKTIK
-404 AKLCQ
+404 SNLNQ
-409 VHNFIHSDSCM
+409 VHNFIHSDICM
-420 VCDILK
+420 VCDILA

-432 VKTCKR
+432 TKTCKR
-438 CTVCAQKRRN
+438 CTVCAQKRR
-448 SK
+448 KRK

>member
-1 MFTIR
+1 
-6 HYLFTYTEHIDN
+6 
-18 LSTLEVIYMDMKRHL
+18 MDMKRHL

-41 FDKPRKAQIIP
+41 LDKPHKAQIIP

-58 EQDAIII
+58 EQDAIVI
-65 AATGSGKQI
+65 AATGSGKQV

-106 AQGIPADYIDMT
+106 AHGIPADYIDMT
-118 RSKEDIDKILSKARR
+118 RSKEDIDKILNKARK

-147 NRSFIET
+147 NHSFIET
-154 MQHSDIFMVVVDECH
+154 MQHSNIFMVVIDECH
-169 CITEWG
+169 SITEWG

-186 DFIGKLKRKPVI
+186 EFINHLKHKLVI
-198 CACSATISADS
+198 CACSATIPADS
-209 LNTIRDSLH
+209 MDIIRDSLH

-242 CNKKTLEE
+242 CSKKTLEE

-271 VLIFAQTTTYVDTL
+271 VLIFVQTTTYVDAL
-285 YNILEEKYPDDVT
+285 YNILGEIYPGDVT

-311 ELLFDFLQGKRK
+311 KLLFDFLQGKRK

-337 SDIELVVHFNAPIS
+337 SDIELVVHFNAPVS

-371 VLFYDQNGDDDAI
+371 VIFYDQNGDDDAI
-384 SASFIKKAKKQSPKV
+384 SNSFIKKAKKQSPEA
-399 AKVIK
+399 AKVMK
-404 AKLCQ
+404 AKLSQ
-409 VHNFIHSDSCM
+409 VHDFINSNNCM
-420 VCDILK
+420 VSDILK

-432 VKTCKR
+432 TKTCKR

-448 SK
+448 SR